1 MTEDRRSLS
10 AMAITDRTRK
20 ILWVKAGGRC
30 SMCRA
35 LLVTEG
41 TETDDPSVFGQE
53 AHIVGRSPKGP
64 RAADIPGID
73 SYANL
78 ILLCAK
84 HHKQVDDQREHFTVE
99 LLNEIKGK
107 HEEWTATLG
116 ETADRDPGPVRLI
129 PDPSRPL
136 KKLLK
141 LIVSGTELWEFVDGA
156 LSFFPAYPD
165 VLSDEHDDLISAFF
179 DTIRDWIDISD
190 DLSFSEKRKAGRSLN
205 TTIDEL
211 AEAGF
216 VVGVRDRP
224 LLLTGGVSDVPS
236 PWRAVDIQ
244 IHSFSEMQLAGA
256 EGKPMKLDEVIS
268 KLVGASAD
276 RQGP

>member
-141 LIVSGTELWEFVDGA
+141 LIVSGT
-156 LSFFPAYPD
+156 
-165 VLSDEHDDLISAFF
+165 VLLVLKRESA
-179 DTIRDWIDISD
+179 
-190 DLSFSEKRKAGRSLN
+190 KQ
-205 TTIDEL
+205 
-211 AEAGF
+211 
-216 VVGVRDRP
+216 P
-224 LLLTGGVSDVPS
+224 
-236 PWRAVDIQ
+236 RA
-244 IHSFSEMQLAGA
+244 
-256 EGKPMKLDEVIS
+256 
-268 KLVGASAD
+268 ASAVGESIYKD
-276 RQGP
+276 PLENLQNNQATSHSKTGTASK